1 MANTSVFGIYANR
14 AQVEKVVD
22 RLRTEGFRSTDISIL
37 LPENIGNKDIGVEAA
52 SKAPEGA
59 TAGRASG
66 AVVGGVLG
74 WLAGISA
81 LAIPG
86 IRPAVG
92 RGPHRGRFGRS
103 RRGRREAAL
112 SLGLSPVLASPN
124 TKPSATKA
132 ASVPAASSSQSTPMT
147 RIGKTRP
154 SKF

>member
-59 TAGRASG
+59 TAGGASG

-74 WLAGISA
+74 WLAGIGA

-86 IRPAVG
+86 IGPLLAAGPIVAALAGVG
-92 RGPHRGRFGRS
+92 AGGA
-103 RRGRREAAL
+103 AAL